1 MSHDDSRRRTS
12 STALANTAGPM
23 NRRWTSSSY
32 TTAPSAEIV
41 VGFTDRLT
49 HLGAA
54 SALLAGTA
62 LSVVRQRQAAGDP
75 VERGDPVIRDWA
87 TVLGLLTDAGAVV
100 HDDDVQRL
108 FIGPRGVRQRRGRRP
123 AGGCRRATL
132 RVPHKVR
139 EMPARALL
147 TSVVRVQQAVVA
159 CRQDLSPPRLAPS

>member
-1 MSHDDSRRRTS
+1 MKLACELVGVKPLPSF
-12 STALANTAGPM
+12 TAAWWGETKRPVRLEQVLTA
-23 NRRWTSSSY
+23 
-32 TTAPSAEIV
+32 AEIV

-100 HDDDVQRL
+100 YDDDVQRL
-108 FIGPRGVRQRRGRRP
+108 FIGPRGVGQRRGRRP

-132 RVPHKVR
+132 RVPARCVKCL
-139 EMPARALL
+139 PAPYSRPW
-147 TSVVRVQQAVVA
+147 SGCSKRWWPV
-159 CRQDLSPPRLAPS
+159 QDLSPPRLAPS

>member
-1 MSHDDSRRRTS
+1 MKLACELVGVKPLPSF
-12 STALANTAGPM
+12 TAAWWWGETKRPVRLERVLTA
-23 NRRWTSSSY
+23 
-32 TTAPSAEIV
+32 AEIV

-100 HDDDVQRL
+100 YDDDVQRL
-108 FIGPRGVRQRRGRRP
+108 LIGPAVS
-123 AGGCRRATL
+123 ASAVDDVL
-132 RVPHKVR
+132 RVAV
-139 EMPARALL
+139 
-147 TSVVRVQQAVVA
+147 VVRHCESPTRCVKCLPAPYSRPWSGCSKRWWPV
-159 CRQDLSPPRLAPS
+159 QDLSPPRTAPS